1 MRLNITT
8 VTSCEWLIVVPVTL
22 LKLENGLKKYIPN
35 IARIKYRFVKLVDI
49 L

>member
-8 VTSCEWLIVVPVTL
+8 VTSCEWLIVVLVT

-35 IARIKYRFVKLVDI
+35 IARIKYGFVKLVDI